1 VGAFGQ
7 ALRVSDAVGT
17 LAMVFILPEDI
28 NITSGSP
35 RHHRS
40 FLDIYLSQLSHKY
53 LLNLMEYQKVLKQ
66 RNALL
71 RKLKSGEENIR
82 HLDSWDESLIGPA
95 LNIMAARAAFLEK
108 LKPDISEI
116 SSKLLNISETV
127 NTSYQPRLSITDFTE
142 RKGALAA
149 LRSERSKDLKLGAS
163 FSGPHRD
170 LIDISVGGRPFRN
183 FGSLGQKKCVM
194 IALKLA
200 AFKALS
206 ANRGE
211 PAILVLDEAFAALD
225 KGRSLALLGLLSGIG
240 QVFLATATAT
250 GLENNA
256 KLYDVDAGGV
266 TQNNMDKFHVSGN

>member
-1 VGAFGQ
+1 MGAFGQ
-7 ALRVSDAVGT
+7 AMRVSDAVGT
-17 LAMVFILPEDI
+17 FAMVFILPDDI

-53 LLNLMEYQKVLKQ
+53 LLDLMEYQRVLKQ

-95 LNIMAARAAFLEK
+95 LRIMASRAAFMEEIG
-108 LKPDISEI
+108 PNISEV
-116 SSKLLNISETV
+116 SSKLLGSSETV
-127 NTSYQPRLSITDFTE
+127 SVSYQPRMPITDFTE
-142 RKGALAA
+142 PKAALAA
-149 LRSERSKDLKLGAS
+149 FRLERSRDIRLGS
-163 FSGPHRD
+163 TFSGPHRD
-170 LIDISVGGRPFRN
+170 IIDIIVGGKPLRN

-206 ANRGE
+206 EHRGE

-225 KGRSLALLGLLSGIG
+225 KERSAALLSLLSGMG
-240 QVFLATATAT
+240 QVFLASAVVTSI
-250 GLENNA
+250 EDV
-256 KLYDVDAGGV
+256 KLYNVDAGRI
-266 TQNNMDKFHVSGN
+266 TQSKTGDFNVSGN